1 VITVSMDANFGLV
14 RKSNAGNSSIPPLY
28 KDVYFLDGAETH
40 NFVSSY
46 GNDSAG
52 DKVRRYIYL

>member
-1 VITVSMDANFGLV
+1 MDANFGLV
-14 RKSNAGNSSIPPLY
+14 RKSNSGSSPMPPLY
-28 KDVYFLDGAETH
+28 KDVYFLDGVETN

-52 DKVRRYIYL
+52 DKVS